1 ETKITPATVAARVL
15 IQRHLGNYT
24 PVAGFGGVSERS
36 LGQIASSE
44 ARKIFTAYANNI
56 RFRYAQHMNR
66 IIHIALRTKE
76 RKVTLRHALRN
87 ASDARRKQ
95 LFDLLIRR
103 PNRQVRDAIRTG
115 QFFCCRGLHPVAV
128 YALEKLRPIFQT
140 YARRYKPAENN
151 IYYDIKQSPQMH
163 AAAFFQMAR
172 FLQER
177 GERVFQ
183 CFPLRRSFVP
193 AHITLDT
200 KALCNTFMH
209 KCYNPKQEK
218 HEVWSRFLSLSS
230 KAVRSQKAS
239 DFTFTIQTDGYVTD
253 LTVAELAE
261 IADNCVYFDPG
272 RRDIL
277 HGIYNDSDPDVPKRK
292 RYTSSQR
299 ANEIRLRRH
308 QRLRQQVKAK
318 YRDGIVQTM
327 ENLLAEGAQ
336 CTTTYPCEYVEYVTK
351 WARAFPVLND
361 FYARYRTRHKSE
373 YWPEGQPFHRR
384 LRSCAFQQQLQA
396 DQRLVKSIVGG
407 RNPKPAVI
415 IGNWSAPMT
424 RYHEP
429 IRGRGMRRMLHRHK
443 LKVVLIDEYR
453 TSKTCPA
460 CDGLIERFIRV
471 PNPRPFRAKKRAEV
485 WCNGLLRCTSKECIA
500 WVTQNS
506 SRKAREPEWIAD
518 GRYWNRDTAAALNFR
533 RMVRSLIATRSIPA
547 PFRRNGG
554 STPGAN
560 DDTPATNDGTGS
572 DDDDV
577 AAQAQ
582 HWYPTR
588 RRTGRDGGS
597 TPATN
602 DDTPAAG
609 NGTSSDDDDG
619 VAAQAQHRYPTRRR
633 TGRDGGSTPATNDD
647 TPAAGNGTSSDD
659 DDDVAAQAQHRYP
672 TRRRTGRAPT
682 DNAQQQ

>member
-24 PVAGFGGVSERS
+24 PVAGFGGVSECS

-44 ARKIFTAYANNI
+44 ARKMFTAYANNI

-76 RKVTLRHALRN
+76 RKATLRHALRN

-95 LFDLLIRR
+95 LFDLLIRC
-103 PNRQVRDAIRTG
+103 PNRQVRDTIRTG
-115 QFFCCRGLHPVAV
+115 QFFRRRGLHPVAV

-151 IYYDIKQSPQMH
+151 IYYDIKQSPQTH

-177 GERVFQ
+177 GERIFQ

-200 KALCNTFMH
+200 KALCNMFMH
-209 KCYNPKQEK
+209 KRYNLKQEK
-218 HEVWSRFLSLSS
+218 HEVWSQFLDLSS

-239 DFTFTIQTDGYVTD
+239 DFTFTIQTDGVSITVLKDDPKHVDKSKRKCKPKGYKEFQYVTD
-253 LTVAELAE
+253 LTAAELAE
-261 IADNCVYFDPG
+261 IADNCIYFDPG

-277 HGIYNDSDPDVPKRK
+277 HGIYNDSEPDAPKCK

-299 ANEIRLRRH
+299 ANEICLHRH

-336 CTTTYPCEYVEYVTK
+336 CTTTYPS
-351 WARAFPVLND
+351 FPVLND
-361 FYARYRTRHKSE
+361 FYAKYRTRHKSK

-384 LRSCAFQQQLQA
+384 LHSCAFQQQLQA
-396 DQRLVKSIVGG
+396 DQRLVKSIIGG
-407 RNPKPAVI
+407 RDPKPAVI
-415 IGNWSAPMT
+415 LGNWSAPMT

-429 IRGRGMRRMLHRHK
+429 IHGRGMRRMLRRHK
-443 LKVVLIDEYR
+443 LKVVLIDEFR

-460 CDGLIERFIRV
+460 CDDLIERFRKV

-506 SRKAREPEWIAD
+506 SQKAREPEWVAD
-518 GRYWNRDTAAALNFR
+518 GRYWNRDTAATLNFR

-547 PFRRNGG
+547 PFRRDGG
-554 STPGAN
+554 SAPGAN
-560 DDTPATNDGTGS
+560 DD
-572 DDDDV
+572 
-577 AAQAQ
+577 
-582 HWYPTR
+582 
-588 RRTGRDGGS
+588 

-609 NGTSSDDDDG
+609 NGT
-619 VAAQAQHRYPTRRR
+619 
-633 TGRDGGSTPATNDD
+633 GS
-647 TPAAGNGTSSDD
+647 D

-672 TRRRTGRAPT
+672 TRRRTGRAPA

>member
-1 ETKITPATVAARVL
+1 M
-15 IQRHLGNYT
+15 
-24 PVAGFGGVSERS
+24 
-36 LGQIASSE
+36 
-44 ARKIFTAYANNI
+44 
-56 RFRYAQHMNR
+56 AQ
-66 IIHIALRTKE
+66 
-76 RKVTLRHALRN
+76 
-87 ASDARRKQ
+87 
-95 LFDLLIRR
+95 
-103 PNRQVRDAIRTG
+103 
-115 QFFCCRGLHPVAV
+115 
-128 YALEKLRPIFQT
+128 
-140 YARRYKPAENN
+140 
-151 IYYDIKQSPQMH
+151 
-163 AAAFFQMAR
+163 
-172 FLQER
+172 FLQDR
-177 GERVFQ
+177 GEHVFQ

-200 KALCNTFMH
+200 KALCNTLFR
-209 KCYNPKQEK
+209 KKQNPKQDKDEI
-218 HEVWSRFLSLSS
+218 WSQVLDLSS
-230 KAVRSQKAS
+230 KAVRSQKGS
-239 DFTFTIQTDGYVTD
+239 KFSHIIQTDGVSITILKADPDKPKKRTRRKPKGFKEFQYVTD
-253 LTVAELAE
+253 LTAAELAE

-277 HGIYNDSDPDVPKRK
+277 HGIYNNSEPDVPKRK

-308 QRLRQQVKAK
+308 QCLRQRVKAK
-318 YRDGIVQTM
+318 YHNGIVQEK
-327 ENLLAEGAQ
+327 ENELSVGAQ
-336 CTTTYPCEYVEYVTK
+336 CTTTSANEYHEYIVK
-351 WARAFPVLND
+351 WAQAYPTLNE
-361 FYARYRTRHKSE
+361 FYAKYRTHHKSK

-407 RNPKPAVI
+407 QDPKPAVI
-415 IGNWSAPMT
+415 IGNWSAPMI

-429 IRGRGMRRMLHRHK
+429 IRGKGMRHMLRRHK

-460 CDGLIERFIRV
+460 CDGLIERFIHV
-471 PNPRPFRAKKRAEV
+471 PNPRPFRAKKRPTV

-547 PFRRNGG
+547 PFRRDGG
-554 STPGAN
+554 GAPATNDDTPATN

-582 HWYPTR
+582 HRYPTR
-588 RRTGRDGGS
+588 RRTGRNGSS
-597 TPATN
+597 TPGAN

-609 NGTSSDDDDG
+609 NGTGSDDDD

-633 TGRDGGSTPATNDD
+633 TGRNGGSTPATNDGMGSDDDDVAALAQHRYPTRRRTGRNGSSTPGANDD
-647 TPAAGNGTSSDD
+647 TPAAGNGTGSD

-672 TRRRTGRAPT
+672 TRRRTGRAPA